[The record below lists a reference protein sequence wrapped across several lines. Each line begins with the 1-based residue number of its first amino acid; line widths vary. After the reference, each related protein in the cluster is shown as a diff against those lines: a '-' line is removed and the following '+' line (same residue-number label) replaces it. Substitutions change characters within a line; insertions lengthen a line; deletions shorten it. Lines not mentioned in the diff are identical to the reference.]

1 MLSKSNINDRNEA
14 LRAIMLVLRT
24 SIEIAK
30 FPREDIIRSL
40 FLYCSSFNYEVIKHW
55 SDTKNGIMEFI

>member
-1 MLSKSNINDRNEA
+1 MLLKSNINERNEA

-30 FPREDIIRSL
+30 FPREDNIRWL
-40 FLYCSSFNYEVIKHW
+40 FLYCSPFNMKLLSIGRSPK
-55 SDTKNGIMEFI
+55 MA